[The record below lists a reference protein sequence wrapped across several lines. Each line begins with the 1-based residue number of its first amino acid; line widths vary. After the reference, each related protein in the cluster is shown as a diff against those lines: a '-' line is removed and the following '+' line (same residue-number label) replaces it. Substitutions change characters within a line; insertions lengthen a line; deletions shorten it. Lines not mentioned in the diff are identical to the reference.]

1 MSISWI
7 GATATP
13 RFFDPAE
20 AFRTTVPLWNDHQDF
35 DVFSN
40 VDAGNAPPPLGVP
53 QPGRRDGLVRGPAT
67 GRRAT
72 QGHNWVAVHPATH
85 ALLSGPVGHEQS
97 APENRFPDT
106 VNPARA
112 GIRRVT
118 DLPPDKPKAHALAAV
133 ISAREVRAALRF
145 PGNVESA
152 EFFDVELT
160 ILYGLRDESTRD
172 GSTAFN
178 RIRGPHTHTSAAEE
192 LSPVSPWTA
201 GEVGSAG
208 QIPDPPGGPVEGRVD
223 GGWKSGG
230 ASPFYG
236 KHRLAKNTFRDNPD
250 VPTEQSA
257 LEHAWKDVAGQIGH
271 PPN

>member
-1 MSISWI
+1 M
-7 GATATP
+7 
-13 RFFDPAE
+13 
-20 AFRTTVPLWNDHQDF
+20 PLWNDHQDF

-53 QPGRRDGLVRGPAT
+53 QPGRRDGLVRGPAS

-72 QGHNWVAVHPATH
+72 QGHNWIAVHPATH

-97 APENRFPDT
+97 APEIRFPDT

-178 RIRGPHTHTSAAEE
+178 RIRGPQTHTSAAEE
-192 LSPVSPWTA
+192 LSPASPWTA

-223 GGWKSGG
+223 GGGSPVALVLSVANIAWPKIPSGTILTCPQSRVPWG
-230 ASPFYG
+230 MLG
-236 KHRLAKNTFRDNPD
+236 KTWLAR
-250 VPTEQSA
+250 
-257 LEHAWKDVAGQIGH
+257 
-271 PPN
+271 